1 MTVANYVIE
10 ILSVVTDITINDL
23 YNDRRIQGRTNKFK
37 KILNEIKKKTGTME
51 RTRNKLNKKWS
62 KNETKQKLNM
72 LDDEINNILAK
83 LDENL
88 TTLELRC
95 IFCEKQFNFKKEREL
110 RLSAKE
116 NINKIERLKEEVE
129 NEEDELL
136 NCLLDDETN
145 VSKLLTNLE
154 YEKHDA

>member
-1 MTVANYVIE
+1 
-10 ILSVVTDITINDL
+10 
-23 YNDRRIQGRTNKFK
+23 
-37 KILNEIKKKTGTME
+37 ME
-51 RTRNKLNKKWS
+51 RTRNKLNKNLN

-83 LDENL
+83 LDVNL
-88 TTLELRC
+88 TTLEVRC
-95 IFCEKQFNFKKEREL
+95 IFCEKQFSFRKEREL

-129 NEEDELL
+129 NKEDELL
-136 NCLLDDETN
+136 YYLLDGETN
-145 VSKLLTNLE
+145 VSKLLTDLE

>member
-1 MTVANYVIE
+1 
-10 ILSVVTDITINDL
+10 
-23 YNDRRIQGRTNKFK
+23 
-37 KILNEIKKKTGTME
+37 ME
-51 RTRNKLNKKWS
+51 RTRNKLNKNLN

-83 LDENL
+83 LDVNL
-88 TTLELRC
+88 KTLEVRC
-95 IFCEKQFNFKKEREL
+95 IFCEKQFSFRKEREL

-129 NEEDELL
+129 NKEDELL
-136 NCLLDDETN
+136 YYLLDGETN
-145 VSKLLTNLE
+145 VSKLLTDLE